1 MVQALCYLL
10 SCGCGTPAVGYNV
23 KLRLAK
29 IISPLFS
36 RSTRGALRYYV
47 TSVPVYVSIDA
58 HAAYGINLG
67 PQTYTCGGVW
77 CHSSAINLA

>member
-36 RSTRGALRYYV
+36 RSTRGPLRYYV
-47 TSVPVYVSIDA
+47 TSVPAYVSIDA
-58 HAAYGINLG
+58 HTLLMASTLAHKVTLA
-67 PQTYTCGGVW
+67 GVFD
-77 CHSSAINLA
+77 AIPARST

>member
-58 HAAYGINLG
+58 HTPHMASTLAHKL
-67 PQTYTCGGVW
+67 TLAGGFG
-77 CHSSAINLA
+77 AIPARST